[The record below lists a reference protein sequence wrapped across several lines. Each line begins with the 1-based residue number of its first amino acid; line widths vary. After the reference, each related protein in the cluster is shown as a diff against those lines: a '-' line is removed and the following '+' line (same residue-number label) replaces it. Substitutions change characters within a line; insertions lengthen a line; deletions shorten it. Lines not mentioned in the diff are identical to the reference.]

1 MKWFVLQ
8 KMMPCLLL
16 LFFADV
22 LAVEKRQIDFVV
34 GVDGDFKAALNAA
47 QSSKATESNHF
58 VIFFPDG
65 EYDIGSLT
73 GDENQRT
80 NFTASH
86 VSLVGQSIDKT
97 IIYNKSINE
106 GISVSATLYFNVVND
121 IYLQDLT
128 LLNKAIYGN
137 EANCGSACR
146 HVVVQQ
152 VGDKFIYKNVKLLSG
167 QDTYYTKKSGA
178 SRTYWEGG
186 QIEGTV
192 DFICG
197 DGNVFFEGT
206 KLVMRRSGGY
216 ITAAATTTEWGY
228 VFNNAILEVSN
239 SSYNGTFYLGR
250 SWKTAKTVFL
260 NTLMKAEPTAVGWG
274 PNMNSAPQV
283 FGEYNS
289 KNANGGN
296 VNTSQ
301 RRTYF
306 DGSKDGSTATLKTV
320 WNASDAAKYT
330 QAAVLSG
337 TDSWSPNKLTQQI
350 SAPKIE
356 QVGGEV
362 IWENNDNVRCWV
374 VFVNGK
380 YKTNV
385 VTPAFSLESIPVGS
399 KISIRAANAMGGL
412 GAYSNEISTV
422 ESDVVYYNVSFNEPI
437 GGQILTSFSSMK
449 VAEGKTVTFT
459 AKPISGWAFEGWN
472 GSSVDGLNVKNSILT
487 FTVTQ
492 DIELSAIFTAK
503 GVSTF
508 QAEEGQMENAV
519 FENTNTGFQGSGYVN
534 FGTENSYAKVP
545 VYTEGF
551 GEYKLVMTYANGSNA
566 ARSLSILTD
575 SSSCQEVVFKTTSS
589 WTTYVTQECFI
600 RLPLGASNIV
610 FSTLNGNDGPNL
622 DQIELIP
629 INVTKPDSN
638 TTPIRNV
645 PVEKFNMESDKAIS
659 VVYNIQGVPVRR
671 ALGMFIK
678 TEGLSQGVYIVQT
691 FVSGKRIQRIIYVK

>member
-8 KMMPCLLL
+8 KMLPCLLL
-16 LFFADV
+16 LLFANV

-86 VSLVGQSIDKT
+86 VSLVGQSVDKT
-97 IIYNKSINE
+97 IVYNKSIDE
-106 GISVSATLYFNVVND
+106 GISVSATLYFNGVND

-301 RRTYF
+301 RKTYF

-330 QAAVLSG
+330 RAAVLSG
-337 TDSWSPNKLTQQI
+337 TDSWTPDKLTQQM
-350 SAPKIE
+350 SAPQIE

-362 IWENNDNVRCWV
+362 IWENNENVRCWV

-385 VTPAFSLESIPVGS
+385 VKPVFSLESIPVGS

-422 ESDVVYYNVSFNEPI
+422 ESDVVYYNVSLNNPI
-437 GGQILTSFSSMK
+437 GGKILTSFSSMK

-459 AKPISGWAFEGWN
+459 AEPISSWAFEGWK
-472 GSSVDGLNVKNSILT
+472 GSSVVGLNAKDSILT

-492 DIELSAIFTAK
+492 DIELSAIFRAK
-503 GVSTF
+503 GVSVF
-508 QAEEGQMENAV
+508 QAEEGLIENAIY
-519 FENTNTGFQGSGYVN
+519 ENTNAGFQGSGYVN
-534 FGTENSYAKVP
+534 FGTENSYVEVP
-545 VYTEGF
+545 VYTEGY

-575 SSSCQEVVFKTTSS
+575 SSTIQEVVFERTSS
-589 WTTYVTQECFI
+589 WTTYVTQECSV

-629 INVTKPDSN
+629 INITKPDSN
-638 TTPIRNV
+638 TAHIGKV
-645 PVEKFNMESDKAIS
+645 PVEKFKVESDKAIS
-659 VVYNIQGVPVRR
+659 VVYNIQGVPIRR
-671 ALGMFIK
+671 VLGMFIK

-691 FVSGKRIQRIIYVK
+691 FVSGKRIQRMIHVK

>member
-1 MKWFVLQ
+1 MKWIVLQ

-16 LFFADV
+16 LLFANV

-47 QSSKATESNHF
+47 QSSQATESNHF

-86 VSLVGQSIDKT
+86 VSLVGQSVDKT
-97 IIYNKSINE
+97 IVYNKSINE
-106 GISVSATLYFNVVND
+106 GISVSATLYFNGVND

-197 DGNVFFEGT
+197 DGDVFFEGT
-206 KLVMRRSGGY
+206 KLIMRRSGGY

-330 QAAVLSG
+330 RAAVLSG
-337 TDSWSPNKLTQQI
+337 TDSWTPNKLTQQM
-350 SAPKIE
+350 SAPQIE

-362 IWENNDNVRCWV
+362 IWENNENVRCWV

-385 VTPAFSLESIPVGS
+385 VKPVFSLESIPVGS

-422 ESDVVYYNVSFNEPI
+422 ESDVVYYNVSLNNPI
-437 GGQILTSFSSMK
+437 GGKILTSFSSMK

-459 AKPISGWAFEGWN
+459 AEPISSWAFEGWK
-472 GSSVDGLNVKNSILT
+472 GSSVVGLNAKDSILT

-492 DIELSAIFTAK
+492 DIELSAIFSAK
-503 GVSTF
+503 GVSVF
-508 QAEEGQMENAV
+508 QAEEGLIENAIY
-519 FENTNTGFQGSGYVN
+519 ENTNAGFQGSGYVN
-534 FGTENSYAKVP
+534 FGTENSYVEVP
-545 VYTEGF
+545 VYTEGY

-575 SSSCQEVVFKTTSS
+575 SSTIQEVVFERTSS
-589 WTTYVTQECFI
+589 WTTYVTQECSV

-629 INVTKPDSN
+629 INITKPDSN
-638 TTPIRNV
+638 TAHIGNV
-645 PVEKFNMESDKAIS
+645 PVEKFKVESDKAIS

-671 ALGMFIK
+671 VLGMFIK

-691 FVSGKRIQRIIYVK
+691 VVSGKRIQRMIHVK

>member
-16 LFFADV
+16 LFFANV

-65 EYDIGSLT
+65 EYDIGNLT

-106 GISVSATLYFNVVND
+106 GISVSATLYFNGVND

-137 EANCGSACR
+137 ESNCGSACR

-216 ITAAATTTEWGY
+216 LTAAATTTEWGY

-320 WNASDAAKYT
+320 WNASDAAKMSISPGSKSCG
-330 QAAVLSG
+330 VLS
-337 TDSWSPNKLTQQI
+337 
-350 SAPKIE
+350 
-356 QVGGEV
+356 
-362 IWENNDNVRCWV
+362 
-374 VFVNGK
+374 
-380 YKTNV
+380 
-385 VTPAFSLESIPVGS
+385 
-399 KISIRAANAMGGL
+399 
-412 GAYSNEISTV
+412 
-422 ESDVVYYNVSFNEPI
+422 
-437 GGQILTSFSSMK
+437 
-449 VAEGKTVTFT
+449 
-459 AKPISGWAFEGWN
+459 
-472 GSSVDGLNVKNSILT
+472 
-487 FTVTQ
+487 
-492 DIELSAIFTAK
+492 
-503 GVSTF
+503 
-508 QAEEGQMENAV
+508 
-519 FENTNTGFQGSGYVN
+519 
-534 FGTENSYAKVP
+534 
-545 VYTEGF
+545 
-551 GEYKLVMTYANGSNA
+551 
-566 ARSLSILTD
+566 
-575 SSSCQEVVFKTTSS
+575 
-589 WTTYVTQECFI
+589 
-600 RLPLGASNIV
+600 
-610 FSTLNGNDGPNL
+610 
-622 DQIELIP
+622 
-629 INVTKPDSN
+629 
-638 TTPIRNV
+638 
-645 PVEKFNMESDKAIS
+645 
-659 VVYNIQGVPVRR
+659 
-671 ALGMFIK
+671 
-678 TEGLSQGVYIVQT
+678 
-691 FVSGKRIQRIIYVK
+691 